1 MAVLPDKIA
10 ERLAFFEQHLPV
22 WAADPAAIGLS
33 AAQVASLS
41 NFVVAAR
48 ADFDAAQDARSISRS
63 ATVSQN
69 ASIGDMT
76 KFGSD
81 LIKTI
86 RSFAQTNNDIN
97 VYTAAQIPPPSPP
110 TPLGPPETPAN
121 FTGTLNSVG
130 AIELSWNASRAGG
143 TSFTIERSV
152 GGIDGPWTIIGTSE
166 DKDFTDTAVP
176 RAVDTISYRV
186 TASRSGGSSNPT
198 SPFSVFFG
206 NTGSAGSSGEES
218 AGGESLTFAA

>member
-10 ERLAFFEQHLPV
+10 ERLAFFEQHLPI
-22 WAADPAAIGLS
+22 WAVDPAAIGIS

-69 ASIGDMT
+69 ATMGDMT

-97 VYTAAQIPPPSPP
+97 VYTTAQIPPPSPP
-110 TPLGPPETPAN
+110 SPLGPPETPTA
-121 FTGTLNSVG
+121 FKGTLNSVG
-130 AIELSWNASRAGG
+130 EIELSWDASRTGG
-143 TSFTIERSV
+143 TSFAIERSV
-152 GGIDGPWTIIGTSE
+152 GGITGPWTIIGTSE

-176 RAVDTISYRV
+176 RAVDSVSYRI

-198 SPFSVFFG
+198 TPLSLYFG
-206 NTGSAGSSGEES
+206 NTGSATASGEAG